1 MKFRKFEKKIY
12 QNIAKIREIK
22 TVENNALAPSNH
34 AIAYYQTLKE
44 VAGPLRVLKNN
55 KRRRL

>member
-1 MKFRKFEKKIY
+1 MIMKFKKIY

-22 TVENNALAPSNH
+22 TVENNALARNNY
-34 AIAYYQTLKE
+34 AVAYYQPLE
-44 VAGPLRVLKNN
+44 DVAGLLRDLKNN